1 MHVDEEPEEQGG
13 DLFIWGKGC
22 NFSLSS
28 SEYECWWVERES
40 EHGFKKGMVQNLMAS
55 LLFFVAGYLK
65 WFTKN
70 KQEKTVETE
79 AEFQN

>member
-40 EHGFKKGMVQNLMAS
+40 EHGFKKGMGVG
-55 LLFFVAGYLK
+55 V
-65 WFTKN
+65 
-70 KQEKTVETE
+70 V
-79 AEFQN
+79 